1 MRKYS
6 FTLFLVFVFV
16 FCGHDLYFWIL
27 FQFCGLILYFFWVC
41 SLLGMLISGWGFVF
55 LFSGSSRESPD
66 FSGIPENYS
75 RQKRLYILLILETL
89 GNLPEQENFYGKR
102 LQESSK
108 ISNQKN

>member
-1 MRKYS
+1 M
-6 FTLFLVFVFV
+6 V
-16 FCGHDLYFWIL
+16 
-27 FQFCGLILYFFWVC
+27 
-41 SLLGMLISGWGFVF
+41 ISVWGFLF

-102 LQESSK
+102 IQESSK
-108 ISNQKN
+108 ISTKKIKILIKPGIKYERSEYEIKY